1 MNEHIYPPQ
10 NDNSGSG
17 LKIPILFGIVIALL
31 AANVYLFFQIG
42 QVRTDVA
49 KMRES
54 ILNEVSN
61 LRETSTIDSQT
72 SRRQVETIRAELE
85 AARRQAEMAAGQAK
99 VDATKRAE
107 ELARQL
113 EESQRRV
120 EQEVKREIT
129 EVQQTATAKIE
140 GVTSE
145 VGAVKQEVAANKT
158 ELEKTIESLKRVTG
172 DLGEQ
177 SGLIATN
184 ARELAALKALGD
196 RNYYE
201 FNITRSKQPVR
212 IADIT
217 IQLKRAD
224 QRRNRYTIDV
234 VADDK
239 KFEKKDRT
247 VNEPVQ
253 FYTSKYRQ
261 PYEIVVNNV
270 EKDRIIGYLSQPK
283 VPATAARTN

>member
-1 MNEHIYPPQ
+1 MNNYALPPQ
-10 NDNSGSG
+10 PERGPG
-17 LKIPILFGIVIALL
+17 LKIAILFGIVIALL
-31 AANVYLFFQIG
+31 AANVYMFFQLG

-54 ILNEVSN
+54 ILNEVSSV
-61 LRETSTIDSQT
+61 RETATLDTQT
-72 SRRQVETIRAELE
+72 SRRQVETMRAELE
-85 AARRQAEMAAGQAK
+85 GARRQAQMAAGQAK

-107 ELARQL
+107 ELAAKL

-129 EVQQTATAKIE
+129 EVQQTASAKIE
-140 GVTSE
+140 GVSTE
-145 VGAVKQEVAANKT
+145 VGAVKKDVEASKA
-158 ELEKTIESLKRVTG
+158 ELDKTIENLKRVTG
-172 DLGEQ
+172 DLGVQ
-177 SGLIATN
+177 SGLVATN
-184 ARELAALKALGD
+184 GRELAALKALGD
-196 RNYYE
+196 RNYFE
-201 FNITRSKQPVR
+201 FNIARSKQAMR

-224 QRRNRYTIDV
+224 QKRNRYTIDL

-261 PYEIVVNNV
+261 PYELVVNDV
-270 EKDRIIGYLSQPK
+270 QKDRIVGYLSQPK
-283 VPATAARTN
+283 VQATARTN